1 MDRTVASPS
10 VESHRQ
16 IVSPLVYFPYGEAEI
31 ERGRNS
37 VGDLYTQDKVWQ
49 EDPPVPVMLRKKMH
63 EVMPISWIHT
73 IAQRSYE
80 LDMVAD
86 YCVIVDEQVPGMEK
100 LRRWLDRCDVMRP
113 DGCILYVG
121 TPNANDILPA
131 ILTETESSNRFQGSI
146 NKTAREVI
154 SQLRLLRT
162 YSERIMQCQGFM
174 FPSMEQASLVVLID
188 VQWQSLAF
196 QVNLVFLKPTE
207 VKTRV
212 ESAIQLMLDNRVK
225 LVDSVHCNYFIRLSK
240 ADRHLLVHAESVQVP
255 SKHSIILETADS
267 FYKVPPTATECCNLQ
282 LMLELKDRA
291 NTDRESVVL

>member
-1 MDRTVASPS
+1 MDRTVSSPS
-10 VESHRQ
+10 VESHRR
-16 IVSPLVYFPYGEAEI
+16 IVSPLVHFPYGEAEI

-37 VGDLYTQDKVWQ
+37 VGDLYIQDKVWL
-49 EDPPVPVMLRKKMH
+49 EDPPVPVVHGKKIH

-86 YCVIVDEQVPGMEK
+86 YHVIVDEQVPGMEK
-100 LRRWLDRCDVMRP
+100 LRRWLRCDVMRP
-113 DGCILYVG
+113 DACILYVG

-131 ILTETESSNRFQGSI
+131 ILTETESSKQFQGSI
-146 NKTAREVI
+146 NKTVRGII

-174 FPSMEQASLVVLID
+174 FPSVEQASVVVLID
-188 VQWQSLAF
+188 VQWQDLAF
-196 QVNLVFLKPTE
+196 QVSLVFLKPTE

-240 ADRHLLVHAESVQVP
+240 ADRHLLVHAESVQIP
-255 SKHSIILETADS
+255 SKHNIILETADS
-267 FYKVPPTATECCNLQ
+267 FYKLPATETECLNLQ
-282 LMLELKDRA
+282 LMLDLKDRA